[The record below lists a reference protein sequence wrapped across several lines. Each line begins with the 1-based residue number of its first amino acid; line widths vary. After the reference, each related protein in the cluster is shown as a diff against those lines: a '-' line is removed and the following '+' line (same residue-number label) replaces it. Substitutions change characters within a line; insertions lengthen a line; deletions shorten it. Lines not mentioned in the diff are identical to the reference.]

1 MGFRE
6 TTRKRPEEKGKENH
20 KIDEVFAHIEKRV
33 DARARE
39 IKQHEVISKLPKERK
54 EDFEVNEKAVVLA
67 MNLSEALGKGVKAL
81 DKW

>member
-6 TTRKRPEEKGKENH
+6 TTRKKPEEKGKENH

-39 IKQHEVISKLPKERK
+39 IKQHQVISNLPKAK
-54 EDFEVNEKAVVLA
+54 ENPFEVNEKAVVLA
-67 MNLSEALGKGVKAL
+67 LNLSEALGKGVKAL